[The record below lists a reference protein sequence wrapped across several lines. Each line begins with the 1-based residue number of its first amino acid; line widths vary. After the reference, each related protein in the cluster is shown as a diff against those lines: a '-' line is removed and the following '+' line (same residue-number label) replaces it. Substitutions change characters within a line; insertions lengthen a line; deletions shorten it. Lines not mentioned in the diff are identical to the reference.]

1 MEEKMKENREAIM
14 LILLLILFFKYI
26 IGFFAEGGDKSP
38 IALILFNL
46 IIILALISLLLYR
59 EKILKINNDLFK
71 QTKLDKYFKI
81 NKG

>member
-14 LILLLILFFKYI
+14 LILLLILFFKHI

-71 QTKLDKYFKI
+71 QTKLIKVKQ
-81 NKG
+81 